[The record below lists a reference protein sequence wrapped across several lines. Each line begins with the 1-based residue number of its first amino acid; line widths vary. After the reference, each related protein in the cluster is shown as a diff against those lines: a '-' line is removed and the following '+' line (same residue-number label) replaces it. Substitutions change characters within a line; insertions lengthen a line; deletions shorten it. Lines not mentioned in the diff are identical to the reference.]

1 MNPSHQFLFSLSQ
14 PLNIL
19 LEKGIYKGCDV
30 EDYLNIPIINLIIEF
45 DNKIKK
51 RDDVYGKKE
60 K

>member
-1 MNPSHQFLFSLSQ
+1 LSQ